1 MTDSQPA
8 SAPSSGTGVPTVTT
22 NSPVQMRVPPA
33 SAEKLAAPPAPRC
46 RGWAWT
52 VLLLLAVFAPP
63 FVFADDEFRLN
74 QFARFA
80 ALALFALSVDLIW
93 GYTGLLSLGQGLFFG
108 LGAYVIG
115 YSLIL
120 QAAALNAG
128 RPLTFG
134 PHMAMPDF
142 MMQCRLPGGPIWIG
156 PLINI
161 WLALAVAIL
170 LPTITAMLFGWLIF
184 ARRIKGVYFSLL
196 TQALVFAVYILV
208 FDQRPYTGGVDGLT
222 GLTRLKLF
230 GYTFKG
236 SFVLYFLIAGIVIVC
251 FLGLTALM
259 ASKFGRVLTAIRDS
273 ENRVLALGYN
283 TAAYKTFAFTLAGA
297 LAGLAGALYVAANR
311 SAGPQFFSITDS
323 IEVVIFVA
331 VGGRGTLSGPLLG
344 TFLVNLAK
352 TYANEAPATRDYW
365 PVLLGALFI
374 GVVIFMPEGLVGWL
388 HLQADRIARRRAV
401 RQASGLAADE
411 KPALPMADGKGA

>member
-1 MTDSQPA
+1 MSSSPSTAAPIV
-8 SAPSSGTGVPTVTT
+8 SAPSPPSEKVGTLP
-22 NSPVQMRVPPA
+22 SLRQ
-33 SAEKLAAPPAPRC
+33 
-46 RGWAWT
+46 RGWMWT
-52 VLLLLAVFAPP
+52 VLLLLALFAPP

-108 LGAYVIG
+108 LGAYAIG

-120 QAAALNAG
+120 QAAALKTG

-134 PHMAMPDF
+134 AHMAMPDF
-142 MMQCRLPGGPIWIG
+142 MMQCRLPGVPIWIG

-161 WLALAVAIL
+161 WLALAVAVL
-170 LPTITAMLFGWLIF
+170 LPTLMATLFGWLIF

-222 GLTRLKLF
+222 GLTQLKLF

-236 SFVLYFLIAGIVIVC
+236 SFVLYFLIAGIVVIC
-251 FLGLTALM
+251 FLGLTALIH
-259 ASKFGRVLTAIRDS
+259 SKCGKILTAIRDN
-273 ENRVLALGYN
+273 EYRVLALGYN
-283 TAAYKTFAFTLAGA
+283 TAAYKTFAFALAGA

-331 VGGRGTLSGPLLG
+331 VGGRGTLSGALLG

-352 TYANEAPATRDYW
+352 TYANESPATKDYW

-374 GVVIFMPEGLVGWL
+374 GLVLFMPEGLVGWL
-388 HLQADRIARRRAV
+388 RQLAERIARRRAGGV
-401 RQASGLAADE
+401 IDYR
-411 KPALPMADGKGA
+411 KGA